1 MKKGLAVAVLLMQ
14 SAFRRYA
21 VNAPETTPLQD
32 STLTMDVAFP
42 EYKPNANRISIFVWI
57 HPSALNILTRS
68 KDLTLPILGES
79 IPNFQYPMKI
89 RRHATKMERQA
100 MLEKNKVRN
109 IQNFHEDA
117 DGNVIRRPSLSRT
130 GRPVTAPSS
139 AASSPTAS
147 PLSSTVSYNGRKG
160 ILKRST
166 SGLSSAHMMP
176 ASSPGLNFTGVPRI
190 SLYRSPNG
198 SVSSSNVT
206 SPFSSDSEDSSGFT
220 SVPQTPLTSSLDLR
234 VDFLT
239 MSIPAPAKTVRWSQ
253 DMEIPR
259 RKVTASQTVTIIEG
273 EEVDTDELEEPHAI

>member
-1 MKKGLAVAVLLMQ
+1 MP
-14 SAFRRYA
+14 FRRYA
-21 VNAPETTPLQD
+21 LNAPETTPLQD
-32 STLTMDVAFP
+32 STLPMDAIFV
-42 EYKPNANRISIFVWI
+42 EYKPNASRISIFVWI

-117 DGNVIRRPSLSRT
+117 DGNVIRRPSLSRM
-130 GRPVTAPSS
+130 GRPATAPSS
-139 AASSPTAS
+139 AASSPTGS
-147 PLSSTVSYNGRKG
+147 PVLSTTSFSGRKG

-176 ASSPGLNFTGVPRI
+176 ASSPGLNFASVPRI

-239 MSIPAPAKTVRWSQ
+239 M
-253 DMEIPR
+253 EIPR
-259 RKVTASQTVTIIEG
+259 KQVAASRTVTIIEG
-273 EEVDTDELEEPHAI
+273 EEVDTDDSQEPHAI